1 MAKSSKSKD
10 DDKKRK
16 SSDESRTSDGQV
28 RDVRVTKDWLR
39 GDLARVKETAKGVSA
54 TIKSTDGDGVIK
66 GGSVS
71 VRSSDG
77 KIQTGSITIRSADGA
92 VVNKKAKHEKID
104 ISALLR
110 ASTIKGGL
118 AENFREKLPVYT
130 EGRAFKGMDI
140 AEIQARI
147 ERMETYHAKTKALF
161 SSFLKDCSDSV
172 FSGALAG
179 NTRKNKLKKKNGTS
193 ESGDV
198 KKAH

>member
-16 SSDESRTSDGQV
+16 SSDESRSSDGQV

-54 TIKSTDGDGVIK
+54 AIKSTDDDGTVK

-77 KIQTGSITIRSADGA
+77 KIQTGSITIRSDDGA
-92 VVNKKAKHEKID
+92 VIYTKAKHEKID
-104 ISALLR
+104 ISAVFR

-118 AENFREKLPVYT
+118 AENFRGKLPVYT

-147 ERMETYHAKTKALF
+147 ERMEKYHAKTKALF
-161 SSFLKDCSDSV
+161 SFFLKDSDSV

-179 NTRKNKLKKKNGTS
+179 NTRKNKLKKKTGTS